1 MGRNF
6 VKVRLF
12 SHVYTT
18 EPVVALMGLGYRE
31 GEGGRAAKNVT
42 LRIWISFV

>member
-6 VKVRLF
+6 VSGRFF

-18 EPVVALMGLGYRE
+18 ESVVALVRFGYRE

-42 LRIWISFV
+42 LKV